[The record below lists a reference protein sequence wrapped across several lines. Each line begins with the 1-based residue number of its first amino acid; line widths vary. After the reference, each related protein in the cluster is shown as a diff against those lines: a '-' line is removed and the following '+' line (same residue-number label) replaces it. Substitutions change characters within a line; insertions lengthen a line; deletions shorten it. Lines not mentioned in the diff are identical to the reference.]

1 MNFFEHQS
9 LARRNSRV
17 MVALFL
23 LAVAAI
29 VLAVDLVVGVIYLF
43 VGDAPAD
50 AGLAGVPRGVFAAGA
65 VVTIGIIAAVSLWN
79 IVGLA
84 GGGARVARM
93 LGGRKVTL
101 DTRNPLERRFVN
113 IVEEMAIASGV
124 RVPEAWI
131 MDGEKGINA
140 FSAGWTVSGAVVGV
154 TRGALERLTR
164 DELQG
169 VIGHEFSH
177 ILNGDMGLNIRM
189 LGVLAVFGLG
199 LALFVIGYVGLFFAR
214 LIKGAVSRQREFLA
228 DASSVQFTRNPD
240 GIAGALDQIR
250 SAPGGALIR
259 GRYAEDMSHLFF
271 GQGIQVTLSALFDTH
286 PPLDERIRRVN
297 PRFQPSRYRPTR
309 ALEPASGERAQAP
322 PAGRREGDFG
332 TAWGRTA
339 AQSAQLVGALMPEK
353 LGYAERLL
361 AQMPPALRE
370 SLREAEGAAAAVIAL
385 LLAEH
390 EDVRRQQ
397 LEALLAAVPVA
408 PGERASR
415 AREQIH
421 ELGLA
426 FHLPLIDLALPALTA
441 A

>member
-43 VGDAPAD
+43 VGEAPAD

-84 GGGARVARM
+84 GGGAKVARM

-101 DTRNPLERRFVN
+101 DTHDPLERRFVN

-189 LGVLAVFGLG
+189 LGVLAGIVAIGSIGTFVMRMAREADDTRFAAPAIAAG
-199 LALFVIGYVGLFFAR
+199 LALFIMGYVGLCFAR
-214 LIKGAVSRQREFLA
+214 LIKAAVSRQREFLA
-228 DASSVQFTRNPD
+228 DASSVQFTRNPE

-250 SAPGGALIR
+250 STSGGALIH
-259 GRYAEDMSHLFF
+259 GRYAEEMSHLFF
-271 GQGIQVTLSALFDTH
+271 GQGIKVHLAGLFDTH
-286 PPLDERIRRVN
+286 PPLDERIQRVN
-297 PRFQPSRYRPTR
+297 PGFQPSAYRKRR
-309 ALEPASGERAQAP
+309 ATAVEVAAAAPAATDVTDVGA
-322 PAGRREGDFG
+322 AGRRVADLGI
-332 TAWGRTA
+332 AWGHTPE
-339 AQSAQLVGALMPEK
+339 QSATLVGTLKPEK
-353 LGYAERLL
+353 LDYAQQLL
-361 AQMPPALRE
+361 ARIPADLRE
-370 SLREAEGAAAAVIAL
+370 SLRQV
-385 LLAEH
+385 
-390 EDVRRQQ
+390 
-397 LEALLAAVPVA
+397 
-408 PGERASR
+408 
-415 AREQIH
+415 
-421 ELGLA
+421 
-426 FHLPLIDLALPALTA
+426 
-441 A
+441 

>member
-189 LGVLAVFGLG
+189 LGVLAGIVAIGSIGSFLMRAGREADDLRGVVAVFGLG

-214 LIKGAVSRQREFLA
+214 LIKGVVSRQREFLA
-228 DASSVQFTRNPD
+228 DASSV
-240 GIAGALDQIR
+240 
-250 SAPGGALIR
+250 
-259 GRYAEDMSHLFF
+259 
-271 GQGIQVTLSALFDTH
+271 QVTLSALFDTH